1 MVKKKVDVAVALLSS
16 TEAFPMAG
24 LALQLEL
31 PMTAASIP
39 GLKVER
45 SARTLVWMAGWRQ

>member
-1 MVKKKVDVAVALLSS
+1 MVKKKVDVAAALLSS

-31 PMTAASIP
+31 HMTAASIP

-45 SARTLVWMAGWRQ
+45 SAGTLVWMAGWRQ